1 MTMTRPVYTEQ
12 FLRERKFYLILPI
25 LALPFLTLLFW
36 KMVVKPMEQRGRL
49 EAEPAGLQ
57 MSLPMADLKAEQNMD
72 KLAYYKKADQDSANW
87 AQQIK
92 KDPYRQHESLHQ
104 GPEPASQALLGLSGP
119 RQGKKPRAAQLPAR
133 SAPEAKLH
141 QKLLALDK
149 ALASAAAPSFQEKPE
164 MPQPA
169 AAPEIAHLEKM
180 MQQIADQP
188 PPAVDDPE
196 MSRLDQM
203 LDKLLKVQENQQGP
217 AQSAPIGSQPQT
229 GLPVSAAEADQQIS
243 LLAADSLPPATNAGV
258 NTGFYGLAENGAFDQ
273 SAVLTAVI
281 DQTQQLV
288 SGSVIALRLTSP
300 LYVAGSCIQE
310 NSLIYGTASV
320 SGERLKIKIT
330 TVKAAEGILSVNLS
344 VYDLDG
350 LEGIYIPGALSR
362 QIAKQQ
368 LASQVQGY
376 QLDTDAFSAGAQAAS
391 AGIQMGK
398 MLLSRK
404 TRLVQVTLTEGY
416 KVILF
421 DQSANHP

>member
-92 KDPYRQHESLHQ
+92 KDPYRQHESL
-104 GPEPASQALLGLSGP
+104 SGP
-119 RQGKKPRAAQLPAR
+119 RQGKKPRAAQLPAP
-133 SAPEAKLH
+133 SAPETKLH

-149 ALASAAAPSFQEKPE
+149 ALASAAAPSFQEKPQ

-203 LDKLLKVQENQQGP
+203 LDKLLKLQENQQGP

-229 GLPVSAAEADQQIS
+229 GLPVSAAAADQQIS

-273 SAVLTAVI
+273 SPVLTAVI

-310 NSLIYGTASV
+310 NSLIYGTASA
-320 SGERLKIKIT
+320 SIYPERFRGKSPSSSWPARCRAI
-330 TVKAAEGILSVNLS
+330 SW
-344 VYDLDG
+344 
-350 LEGIYIPGALSR
+350 IPTPSQPAHR
-362 QIAKQQ
+362 PHRP
-368 LASQVQGY
+368 AS
-376 QLDTDAFSAGAQAAS
+376 
-391 AGIQMGK
+391 K
-398 MLLSRK
+398 WERCC
-404 TRLVQVTLTEGY
+404 
-416 KVILF
+416 
-421 DQSANHP
+421 